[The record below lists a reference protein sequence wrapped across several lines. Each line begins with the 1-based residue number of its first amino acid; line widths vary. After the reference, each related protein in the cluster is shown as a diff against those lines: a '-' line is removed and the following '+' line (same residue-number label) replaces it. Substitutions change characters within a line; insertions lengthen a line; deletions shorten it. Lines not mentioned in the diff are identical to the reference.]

1 MADAI
6 ERRNNA
12 KQQAEQVKNELEV
25 SRMNLEKA
33 RIDAEANKV
42 RTTGLSKEN
51 LTEKWIDAIKTTNN
65 KVIITDGKVP
75 VILGQ

>member
-1 MADAI
+1 MAEAI

-25 SRMNLEKA
+25 AKMNLEKA
-33 RIDAEANKV
+33 KIDAEANKV

-51 LTEKWIDAIKTTNN
+51 LTEKWIEAIRNTNN
-65 KVIITDGKVP
+65 KVIITDGKTP
-75 VILGQ
+75 VIIGQ